1 MFVKNYSM
9 HQPDMIYKFTQLVL
23 NKYHLYNGLFLKLP
37 YEQIAGTGMLLPIL
51 TQYCRQGLE
60 AGRKPVDIVDGF
72 FERFTDLSDES
83 EKINFLFKVIQYV
96 ERQVVLFDSIED
108 ASFEEL
114 NAASVQQSL
123 KDMYIIASAS
133 GKQPDWYDFLRQ
145 FSVRIVFTAHP
156 TQFYPPAVQHI
167 IHDLEDAIQADDVNA
182 IDELLQ
188 QLGQTPFVNR
198 EKPSPLDEAKSII
211 YYLRNVY
218 YHAIGEMYAAIE
230 AQFAAASQLANY
242 DLFRLGFWPG
252 GDRDGNPFVTR
263 DITRQVAWELK
274 TTLFKCYY
282 HELKALRRRITFH
295 QVSDILQELSGKL
308 YINMFDPR
316 PGFSHEDILKPLE
329 EVSRLLHEKYHGLY
343 AKELHQ
349 LITRVHIFKSHF
361 ATIDIRQDARM
372 HEYVIDA
379 IAEKYKLCDQPF
391 SGLDF
396 DTKMKILSDS
406 SVRVDVAD
414 FEDPIVTDTILT
426 VGQIREIQ
434 SANGEEGCNRYII
447 SNAED
452 VFSVLNVYALFR
464 WCDYKAEDIHVDIVP
479 LFETIAGLSQSS
491 EIMAQLYQLPAY
503 AQHLRARGNKQTIM
517 LGFSDGT
524 KDGGYLKANWE
535 IFKTK
540 ENLSR
545 ISQTNGI
552 TVVFFDGRGGPPA
565 RGGGKTQRF
574 YASQGK
580 NIANEEIQLTI
591 QGQTIT
597 SMYGTQSQFRHNCE
611 QLLLAGASNHLL
623 DLAETH
629 LSTAQR
635 ALMEELADLS
645 YEKYTAL
652 KNHPQFLPYLEKM
665 SALKYYGKTNIGS
678 RPGKR
683 GDKAKLEFEDLRA
696 ISFVGA
702 WSQLKQNVPGYFGIG
717 AALQQLKEAG
727 RLHEATALYQQSSFF
742 KTLVLNSMMSLEKC
756 YFPLTA
762 FIKDVPEFSAFWSIL
777 FDEYE
782 LSKQLMLE
790 ISGQTQLMEEE
801 ILSKASIDIREDIV
815 LPLLTIQQYA
825 LQKTSL
831 ETPNKEVYEKLI
843 TRSLFGNIN
852 ASRNSA

>member
-1 MFVKNYSM
+1 M
-9 HQPDMIYKFTQLVL
+9 HQQDILHKFTQLVL

-37 YEQIAGTGMLLPIL
+37 YEKIASTGMLLPIL
-51 TQYCRQGLE
+51 SQYCRQGLE
-60 AGRKPVDIVDGF
+60 AGKKPVDIVDGF
-72 FERFTDLSDES
+72 FERFTDLSDET

-108 ASFEEL
+108 ASFEAL
-114 NAASVQQSL
+114 NAVSESNSL
-123 KDMYIIASAS
+123 KDMFTLAVAS
-133 GKQPDWYDFLRQ
+133 GKMQDWRDFLRE

-167 IHDLEDAIQADDVNA
+167 IHDLEDAIQVDDVNA

-218 YHAIGEMYAAIE
+218 YQAIGEMYAAIE
-230 AQFAAASQLANY
+230 TQYAGDSQLANY

-252 GDRDGNPFVTR
+252 GDRDGNPFVTY
-263 DITRQVAWELK
+263 DITWEVARELK

-282 HELKALRRRITFH
+282 NELKNLRRRITFH
-295 QVSDILQELSGKL
+295 QVSEILQDLSDRL
-308 YINMFDPR
+308 YQNMFNPT
-316 PGFSHEDILKPLE
+316 PGFSHTDILTPLE
-329 EVSRLLHEKYHGLY
+329 EVDRLLHEKYHGLY
-343 AKELHQ
+343 SNTLQ
-349 LITRVHIFKSHF
+349 MLITRVRIFKSHF
-361 ATIDIRQDARM
+361 ATIDIRQDARI
-372 HEYVIDA
+372 HEYVVGA
-379 IAEKYKLCDQPF
+379 IADRYQLSDRPF
-391 SGLDF
+391 ASLDF
-396 DTKMKILSDS
+396 DQKMALLSKS
-406 SVRVDVAD
+406 TASVNAD
-414 FEDPIVTDTILT
+414 DFDDPIVKDTILNIR
-426 VGQIREIQ
+426 QIRDIQ
-434 SANGEEGCNRYII
+434 LANGEQGCNRYII

-464 WCDYKAEDIHVDIVP
+464 WCDYKAEDIHADIVP
-479 LFETIAGLSQSS
+479 LFETIAGLSQSG
-491 EIMAQLYQLPAY
+491 EIMEQLYQLPAY
-503 AQHLRARGNKQTIM
+503 AQHLHARGNRQTIM

-629 LSTAQR
+629 LSIAQK

-645 YEKYTAL
+645 YEKYTEL
-652 KNHPQFLPYLEKM
+652 KNHPQFLSYLEKM

-801 ILSKASIDIREDIV
+801 KLSKASIDIREDIV

-831 ETPNKEVYEKLI
+831 EPSNKEVYEKLI

>member
-1 MFVKNYSM
+1 M
-9 HQPDMIYKFTQLVL
+9 QQQELLYKFNQLVL

-37 YEQIAGTGMLLPIL
+37 YEKIANTGMLLPIMG
-51 TQYCRQGLE
+51 QYSRRGLE
-60 AGRKPVDIVDGF
+60 AGKKPEEIVDQF
-72 FERFTDLSDES
+72 FERFTNFISEA
-83 EKINFLFKVIQYV
+83 EKINFLFHVIQYV

-108 ASFEEL
+108 AAFSGL
-114 NAASVQQSL
+114 NAPAESNSL
-123 KDMYIIASAS
+123 REMYNTAAAS
-133 GKQPDWYDFLRQ
+133 GKKADWQDFLRH

-167 IHDLEDAIQADDVNA
+167 IHDLEDAIQSDDVNA

-218 YHAIGEMYAAIE
+218 YRAIGDMFTRIAIH
-230 AQFAAASQLANY
+230 FSTDGQLDNF

-252 GDRDGNPFVTR
+252 GDRDGNPFVTY

-282 HELKALRRRITFH
+282 HELKSLRRRITFH
-295 QVSDILQELSGKL
+295 QVSDILQKLSDQL
-308 YINMFDPR
+308 YLNMFDPQ
-316 PGFSHEDILKPLE
+316 PGFSHQDMLAPLQT
-329 EVSRLLHEKYHGLY
+329 VAQLLNDKYHGLY
-343 AKELHQ
+343 VKELQ
-349 LITRVHIFKSHF
+349 ALITRVQIFKSHF
-361 ATIDIRQDARM
+361 ATIDIRQDSRI
-372 HEYVIDA
+372 HQYVVDA
-379 IAEKYKLCDQPF
+379 IAEKYGLCPQPF
-391 SGLDF
+391 RTLDSADKMRLLSTAAIQVNAGDF
-396 DTKMKILSDS
+396 DD
-406 SVRVDVAD
+406 D
-414 FEDPIVTDTILT
+414 IVKDTILNIQ
-426 VGQIREIQ
+426 QIRDIQ
-434 SANGEEGCNRYII
+434 QSNGEIGCNRYII

-452 VFSVLNVYALFR
+452 VFAVMNVYGLFR
-464 WCDYKAEDIHVDIVP
+464 WCGYPPEDIHVDIVP
-479 LFETIAGLSQSS
+479 LFETITGLSQSES
-491 EIMAQLYQLPAY
+491 IMEQLYREPVY
-503 AQHLRARGNKQTIM
+503 TQHLAARSKRQTIM

-540 ENLSR
+540 EKLSR
-545 ISQTNGI
+545 LSHKSGIS
-552 TVVFFDGRGGPPA
+552 VVFFDGRGGPPA

-597 SMYGTQSQFRHNCE
+597 SMYGTSSQFIHNCE
-611 QLLLAGASNHLL
+611 QLLLAGASNQLL
-623 DLAETH
+623 DKKDTQ
-629 LSTAQR
+629 LSVQQR
-635 ALMEELADLS
+635 ALLEELAELS

-652 KNHPQFLPYLEKM
+652 KNHPQFLPYLEKI
-665 SALKYYGKTNIGS
+665 SALKYYGKTNIAS

-683 GDKAKLEFEDLRA
+683 GDKAGLAFEDLRA

-717 AALQQLKEAG
+717 SALQQLQQAG
-727 RLHEATALYQQSSFF
+727 RLQEGAALYQDSAFF
-742 KTLVLNSMMSLEKC
+742 KALILNSMMSLEKC

-762 FIKDVPEFSAFWSIL
+762 YIRDNPEFAEFWAVL
-777 FDEYE
+777 HDEYE
-782 LSKQLMLE
+782 LSKELILA
-790 ISGQTQLMEEE
+790 ISGQKELMEEE
-801 ILSKASIDIREDIV
+801 RLSKASIDVREEIV
-815 LPLLTIQQYA
+815 LPLLIIQQYA
-825 LQKTSL
+825 LQKTSQGV
-831 ETPNKEVYEKLI
+831 ENKEVYEKLI